1 MGEALWGKL
10 KEVVFSVLPI
20 AIIVLILHFTI
31 APIPLGILGLFLT
44 SVVLLIIGMAMF
56 TLGADIAMLPMGEMI
71 GNALTEARKI
81 SLLVIFGFLAGLII
95 TIAEPDLRILATQV
109 AGIPDLTLIVVVGIA
124 LVYFCTW
131 LVSYTISF
139 FKTIVDFY
147 TIVFILAAFTKPDF
161 LQ

>member
-56 TLGADIAMLPMGEMI
+56 TLGADIAMLPMG
-71 GNALTEARKI
+71 K
-81 SLLVIFGFLAGLII
+81 
-95 TIAEPDLRILATQV
+95 
-109 AGIPDLTLIVVVGIA
+109 
-124 LVYFCTW
+124 
-131 LVSYTISF
+131 
-139 FKTIVDFY
+139 
-147 TIVFILAAFTKPDF
+147 
-161 LQ
+161 